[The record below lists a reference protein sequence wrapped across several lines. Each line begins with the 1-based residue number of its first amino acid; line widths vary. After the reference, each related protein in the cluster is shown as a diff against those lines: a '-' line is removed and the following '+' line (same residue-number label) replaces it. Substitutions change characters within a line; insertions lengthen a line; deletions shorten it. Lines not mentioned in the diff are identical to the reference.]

1 MSMDRTDRDRS
12 TRERRRRNRRRLG
25 ATVVASALA
34 AGLTFSA
41 APAARAAVQPL
52 PIPSTLCLGEP
63 LVAGVRYRVKS
74 GGSPKF
80 KVTITDPSGKAVLKA
95 KGKAKKK
102 WKRVTYVPAQAGSY
116 TTTYKAGKARRS
128 YPTQVSDCS
137 PIPPP
142 PPPPPPP
149 TGTVD
154 ITDNDAGA
162 AALVQSNVAPGA
174 SDTGCIVVSYQ
185 GTLPASVRLYGTTT
199 GTGLDQYLAL
209 TVTRGTGS
217 GPFDSCTG
225 FIPDAADYVGAGAG
239 VVYSGT
245 LQGWA
250 DNYATGLV
258 DPVPSSAETWT
269 NGESHTYRFTLSLPA
284 GAPDAAQGLTAGQTF
299 IWEARD

>member
-1 MSMDRTDRDRS
+1 M
-12 TRERRRRNRRRLG
+12 
-25 ATVVASALA
+25 VAIVAGALA

-41 APAARAAVQPL
+41 APAARSAIQPS
-52 PIPSTLCLGEP
+52 PTPATLCLGQP
-63 LVAGVRYRVKS
+63 LVAGVRYRVKV

-80 KVTITDPSGKAVLKA
+80 KVTITDPAGKAVLKG
-95 KGKAKKK
+95 KGKAKKR
-102 WKRVTYVPAQAGSY
+102 WKRFTYTPVQAGTH
-116 TTTYKAGKARRS
+116 TTTYKLGKTRLS
-128 YPTQVSDCS
+128 YFTKANDCS
-137 PIPPP
+137 PTPPP

-162 AALVQSNVAPGA
+162 AALVQSNASPGT
-174 SDTGCIVVSYQ
+174 SDTACIVVSYQ
-185 GTLPASVRLYGTTT
+185 GTLPATVRLYGTTT
-199 GTGLDQYLAL
+199 GTGLDQYLDL
-209 TVTRGTGS
+209 TVTRGSGS

-225 FIPDAADYVGAGAG
+225 FTPDAVDYVGAGPG

-250 DNYATGLV
+250 DNYTVGLV
-258 DPVPSSAETWT
+258 DPVPSSPETWT

>member
-1 MSMDRTDRDRS
+1 MTATVRVRRGSRKP
-12 TRERRRRNRRRLG
+12 RRRSRR
-25 ATVVASALA
+25 AAVAIVAGALA

-41 APAARAAVQPL
+41 APAARSPIQPL
-52 PIPSTLCLGEP
+52 PTPATICLGEP
-63 LVAGVRYRVKS
+63 LVAGARYRVKT

-80 KVTITDPSGKAVLKA
+80 KLIIKDPSGKVVLKK

-102 WKRVTYVPAQAGSY
+102 WKRVSYVPVQAGTY
-116 TTTYKAGKARRS
+116 TTTYKMGKTRRS
-128 YPTQVSDCS
+128 YLTQVNDCS
-137 PIPPP
+137 SPQPPP

-149 TGTVD
+149 AGTVE

-162 AALVQSNVAPGA
+162 AALVQSNAAPGA
-174 SDTGCIVVSYQ
+174 SDTGCIVISYQ
-185 GTLPASVRLYGTTT
+185 GTLPATVRMYGTTT

-217 GPFDSCTG
+217 GPFDSCAG
-225 FIPDAADYVGAGAG
+225 FIPDATDYVGAGPG

-250 DNYATGLV
+250 DSYTGGLV

>member
-1 MSMDRTDRDRS
+1 MDRT

-41 APAARAAVQPL
+41 APAARSALQPL
-52 PIPSTLCLGEP
+52 PTPASLCLGEP
-63 LVAGVRYRVKS
+63 LVAGVRYRAGG

-80 KVTITDPSGKAVLKA
+80 KLTITDPSGKAVLKG
-95 KGKAKKK
+95 KGKAKKG
-102 WKRVTYVPAQAGSY
+102 WKRFTYTPVRTGSH
-116 TTTYKAGKARRS
+116 TTTYKMGKNRRS
-128 YPTQVSDCS
+128 YVTQVTDCS
-137 PIPPP
+137 SPPPP

-154 ITDNDAGA
+154 INDNDAGA

-174 SDTGCIVVSYQ
+174 SDMACIVVSYQ

-199 GTGLDQYLAL
+199 GTGLDQHLAL
-209 TVTRGTGS
+209 TVTRGTGAGS
-217 GPFDSCTG
+217 FDSCTG
-225 FIPDAADYVGAGAG
+225 FVPDAADYVGAGPG

-245 LQGWA
+245 LHGWA
-250 DNYATGLV
+250 DNYAAGLV
-258 DPVPSSAETWT
+258 DPVPSSPETWT
-269 NGESHTYRFTLSLPA
+269 NGESHTYRFTLSLPP